1 MSNFEFLRAEWPTL
15 FAEAIRAE
23 RAGVADPRVA
33 CIAARRTVELTVG
46 WLYDAD
52 TTLKKPYHDDLAGK
66 INEPTM
72 VTLVGTDMRAK
83 LDLIRKVGNDGVH
96 GTKPI
101 TDKTSLPLLREL
113 FQVMF
118 WLARNYA
125 TDPLN
130 VPPTH
135 LAFNADKV
143 PRPLTAEDRRKKQA
157 EAQAVL
163 AEYDKQR
170 AELAAQR
177 DANADLEAELAHLRA
192 QVAAAKKANQAV
204 PDEHDYTEEQTR
216 EFYIDRLLAEA
227 GWTLTHADDRE
238 YPVTGLPN
246 KSGKGRVDYVLWD
259 DDGKP
264 LGLVE
269 AKRSAKDPD
278 LAGKAQARQY
288 ADALEK
294 ATGQRPI
301 IYYTNGFET
310 WVWDDAFYPPRKVH
324 GFHTKDELRLL
335 VQRRAGRRPLATETI
350 NAQIVE
356 RAYQTKAIRKIGES
370 FEKQNRRQALL
381 VMATGTGKTRTAIAL
396 VDLLA
401 KADWVKR
408 VLFLADRQ
416 ALVNQAANAF
426 KAHLPGLPP
435 VNLLTEKN
443 ETGRVYVCT
452 YQTMMGLAQEYD
464 AAGVKRFGPGHFDLV
479 IIDEA
484 HRSVYQ
490 KYGALFT
497 YFDSLLVGLT
507 ATPRDDIDHN
517 TYQLFHLEDGM
528 PTDYYDLDDAVAE
541 KHLVPPTVIEVP
553 LRIPTRGMRYDELSE
568 EEKEKWEDIDWSPD
582 DDGPPT
588 EVAADAINKFVF
600 NTPTIDKMLQTVM
613 DYGLKVPGGE
623 HIGKTIVFARNTKH
637 AKLIAERF
645 DILYP
650 HCRGSFASIITSHA
664 DNAQS
669 LIEDFEKPN
678 AAPYLAISVDMLD
691 TGIDVPAVV
700 NLVFAK
706 TVRSKTKFWQMLG
719 RGTRLCK
726 DLFGPGQ
733 DKTGFVVFD
742 LGRNVEHFNQNLP
755 TIEGRATVSVR
766 EKVFRQRVALLA
778 ALDQAADPGA
788 APSEVPEGEPHS
800 VGDLR
805 WQVAHTLQQ
814 QVAAM
819 NRDSIEVRGHL
830 RLVEAFSEPAAWQ
843 RITIDKQ
850 AELDEIAPLPTE
862 LVEGG
867 NTTPAKRFDYLLL
880 RLQLTHLTG
889 EPGYPELCAQVRDV
903 ANELLSPE
911 LQNIPVVIAQHDF
924 LTDIC
929 TDSWWEDITLP
940 MLESIRRRLRGLV
953 VHIKATPRN
962 PIYTDFEDELG
973 ELSLKELT
981 ALAGLRDKKRFK
993 AKARAYLND
1002 HADHVAVQKLRRNR
1016 QITSMDVQ
1024 YFEAV
1029 FLGEGFAT
1037 SDDIAEAKA
1046 ANDGELGLF
1055 LRSLTGLEEQAARDA
1070 FDAFQS
1076 GRTLTANQLDF
1087 LDLLVKVIA
1096 TNGIVEV
1103 GSLYDPPF
1111 SQRYPHGPDALFP
1124 NSADLDEIEAILGHL
1139 RATAIPADARS
1150 A

>member
-1 MSNFEFLRAEWPTL
+1 MSNFEFLRAEWPSL
-15 FAEAIRAE
+15 FVEALRAE
-23 RAGVADPRVA
+23 RAGVGDPRVSV
-33 CIAARRTVELTVG
+33 IAARRTLELALG
-46 WLYDAD
+46 WLYDAEAA
-52 TTLKKPYHDDLAGK
+52 LHMPHYKNLESK
-66 INEPTM
+66 IKEPTM
-72 VTLVGTDMRAK
+72 IALVGTDRKTKME
-83 LDLIRKVGNDGVH
+83 LIRRIGNDGVH
-96 GTKPI
+96 GLKPVRE
-101 TDKTSLPLLREL
+101 TDSLPVLREL

-130 VPPTH
+130 VPPAH
-135 LAFNADKV
+135 LAFNSDKV

-157 EAQAVL
+157 EAQAIL
-163 AEYDKQR
+163 AEYERDRK
-170 AELAAQR
+170 ELAAQR
-177 DANADLEAELAHLRA
+177 DANADLEAELAKMRA
-192 QVAAAKKANQAV
+192 LYAAAKKANQAV

-216 EFYIDRLLAEA
+216 ELYIDRLLGEA
-227 GWTLTHADDRE
+227 GWALTHADDRE

-294 ATGQRPI
+294 STGQRPI

-310 WVWDDAFYPPRKVH
+310 WVWDDTFYPPRKIH

-370 FEKQNRRQALL
+370 FEQQNRRQALL

-568 EEKEKWEDIDWSPD
+568 EEKEKWETLDWSAD
-582 DDGPPT
+582 DDGPP
-588 EVAADAINKFVF
+588 EEIAADAINKFVF
-600 NTPTIDKMLQTVM
+600 NTDTVDKMLQTVM
-613 DYGLKVPGGE
+613 EYGLKVPGGE

-650 HCRGSFASIITSHA
+650 HYRGGFASIITSHA

-669 LIEDFEKPN
+669 LIENFEKPN

-719 RGTRLCK
+719 RGTRLCE

-742 LGRNVEHFNQNLP
+742 LGRNVEYFNQNLP
-755 TIEGRATVSVR
+755 TVEGRATVSVR

-778 ALDQAADPGA
+778 ALDRAADPGT
-788 APSEVPEGEPHS
+788 APSEIPDNEPGT

-805 WQVAHTLQQ
+805 WQVAHTLQLQ
-814 QVAAM
+814 IAAM
-819 NRDSIEVRGHL
+819 NRDSIEVRPHL
-830 RLVEAFSEPAAWQ
+830 REVEAFSQASAWQ
-843 RITIDKQ
+843 RITLDQQ

-862 LVEGG
+862 LVEDG

-880 RLQLTHLTG
+880 RVQWTHLTG
-889 EPGYPELCAQVRDV
+889 EPGYPQLCAQVRELAD
-903 ANELLSPE
+903 ELLSPE
-911 LQNIPVVIAQHDF
+911 LQNIPLVLAQHDF

-929 TDSWWEDITLP
+929 ADSWWEDVTLP
-940 MLESIRRRLRGLV
+940 MLESVRRRLRGLV
-953 VHIKATPRN
+953 ANIKARKLSPV
-962 PIYTDFEDELG
+962 YTDFEDELG
-973 ELSLKELT
+973 ELSITELT

-993 AKARAYLND
+993 ARARAYLTD
-1002 HADHVAVQKLRRNR
+1002 HNDHVAVQKLRRNR

-1024 YFEAV
+1024 YFESV

-1046 ANDGELGLF
+1046 AHGGELGLF

-1124 NSADLDEIEAILGHL
+1124 NSADLDEIETILAQL
-1139 RATAIPADARS
+1139 RTTAIPADAQS

>member
-1 MSNFEFLRAEWPTL
+1 MSNFEFLRAEWPSL
-15 FAEAIRAE
+15 FTEAIRAE
-23 RAGVADPRVA
+23 RAGIADPRVA
-33 CIAARRTVELTVG
+33 CIAARRTMELAVG
-46 WLYDAD
+46 WLYDAEA
-52 TTLKKPYHDDLAGK
+52 TLKKPFHNDLKGK
-66 INEPTM
+66 ISEATM
-72 VTLVGTDMRAK
+72 VALVGTDRRAK
-83 LDLIRKVGNDGVH
+83 MDLIRTVGNDAVH

-101 TDKTSLPLLREL
+101 SDKTSLPLLREL

-125 TDPLN
+125 NDPLN
-130 VPPTH
+130 VPPPH
-135 LAFNADKV
+135 LAFDTDKV
-143 PRPLTAEDRRKKQA
+143 PRPLTAADRRKKQA
-157 EAQAVL
+157 EAQAML
-163 AEYDKQR
+163 AEYEKQR

-177 DANADLEAELAHLRA
+177 DANADLEAELAQLRA

-204 PDEHDYTEEQTR
+204 PDEHDYTEDKTR

-227 GWTLTHADDRE
+227 GWALTNAEDRE

-246 KSGKGRVDYVLWD
+246 KTGKGRVDYVLWD

-278 LAGKAQARQY
+278 LAGKEQARQY

-310 WVWDDAFYPPRKVH
+310 WIWDDAFYPPRKVH

-350 NAQIVE
+350 NAEIVE
-356 RAYQTKAIRKIGES
+356 RTYQTRAIRKIGET
-370 FEKQNRRQALL
+370 FEQQNRRQALL

-426 KAHLPGLPP
+426 KAHLPGLTP
-435 VNLLTEKN
+435 VNLLTDKS

-464 AAGVKRFGPGHFDLV
+464 SAGVKRFGPGHFDLV

-541 KHLVPPTVIEVP
+541 NHLVPPTVVEVP
-553 LRIPTRGMRYDELSE
+553 LRFPTRGIRYDELSE
-568 EEKEKWEDIDWSPD
+568 AEKQEWEAIDWAAD
-582 DDGPPT
+582 DDDIPD
-588 EVAADAINKFVF
+588 EIAADDLNKFLF
-600 NTPTIDKMLQTVM
+600 NADTVDKMLETVM
-613 DYGLKVPGGE
+613 DFGLKVPGGE
-623 HIGKTIVFARNTKH
+623 HIGKTILFARNTKH

-650 HCRGSFASIITSHA
+650 HYRGGFASIITSQA

-669 LIEDFEKPN
+669 LIDAFEKPDT
-678 AAPYLAISVDMLD
+678 APFLAISVDMLD

-726 DLFGPGQ
+726 DLFGPGH

-742 LGRNVEHFNQNLP
+742 LGRNVEYFNQNLP
-755 TIEGRATVSVR
+755 TAEGRATVSVR

-788 APSEVPEGEPHS
+788 APTDVPDTEPHN

-805 WQVAHTLQQ
+805 WQVARTLREQI
-814 QVAAM
+814 AGM

-830 RLVEAFSEPAAWQ
+830 RHVEAFSEPGAWQ

-850 AELDEIAPLPTE
+850 SELDQLASLPTE
-862 LVEGG
+862 TVEAG

-880 RLQLTHLTG
+880 RLQYAHLTG
-889 EPGYPELCAQVRDV
+889 EPGYLALSTQVREL
-903 ANELLSPE
+903 ATELLSPQ
-911 LQNIPVVIAQHDF
+911 LQNIPSVAAQHDF

-929 TDSWWEDITLP
+929 DDSWWEDVTLP
-940 MLESIRRRLRGLV
+940 MLESVRRRLRGLV
-953 VHIKATPRN
+953 GNITAKPRS

-981 ALAGLRDKKRFK
+981 ALAGLHDKKRFK
-993 AKARAYLND
+993 AKARAYLTE

-1016 QITSMDVQ
+1016 QITSVDVR
-1024 YFEAV
+1024 YLEGI
-1029 FLGEGFAT
+1029 FLDEGFAT
-1037 SDDIAEAKA
+1037 SEDIAEAKA
-1046 ANDGELGLF
+1046 AHDGELGLF
-1055 LRSLTGLEEQAARDA
+1055 LRSLTGLEEQTARES

-1087 LDLLVKVIA
+1087 LDLLVKVIVA
-1096 TNGIVEV
+1096 NGIVEV

-1111 SQRYPHGPDALFP
+1111 SQRYPHGPDVVFP
-1124 NSADLDEIEAILGHL
+1124 DTADLDEIEAILGRL
-1139 RATAIPADARS
+1139 RATAIPVDANT